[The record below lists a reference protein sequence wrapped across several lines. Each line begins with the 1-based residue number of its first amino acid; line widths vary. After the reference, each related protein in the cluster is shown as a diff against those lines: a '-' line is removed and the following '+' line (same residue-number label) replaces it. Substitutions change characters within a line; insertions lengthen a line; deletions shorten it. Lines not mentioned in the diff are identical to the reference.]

1 MVIKH
6 TKTFGSQWLLIQ
18 EIIRKKIGFK
28 GILIS
33 DDISMKSLKYG
44 LKNNAIMKK
53 RKLHIIV
60 LSLFI
65 GAIFGGVVGNI
76 FSLVLPESVVKD
88 FFLTSITFDLGGL
101 VNNDLGVFVIDL
113 KIIVLKLGLSISFN
127 FTSVI
132 GIAVAYYIL
141 RYLR

>member
-1 MVIKH
+1 
-6 TKTFGSQWLLIQ
+6 
-18 EIIRKKIGFK
+18 
-28 GILIS
+28 
-33 DDISMKSLKYG
+33 
-44 LKNNAIMKK
+44 MKK

-76 FSLVLPESVVKD
+76 FSLVLPDSVVKD

-113 KIIVLKLGLSISFN
+113 KIIVLKFGLSISFN
-127 FTSVI
+127 FTSVM

>member
-1 MVIKH
+1 
-6 TKTFGSQWLLIQ
+6 
-18 EIIRKKIGFK
+18 
-28 GILIS
+28 
-33 DDISMKSLKYG
+33 
-44 LKNNAIMKK
+44 MKK

-88 FFLTSITFDLGGL
+88 FFLTSISFDLGGL

-113 KIIVLKLGLSISFN
+113 KIIVLKFGLSMSFN

>member
-1 MVIKH
+1 
-6 TKTFGSQWLLIQ
+6 
-18 EIIRKKIGFK
+18 
-28 GILIS
+28 
-33 DDISMKSLKYG
+33 
-44 LKNNAIMKK
+44 MKK
-53 RKLHIIV
+53 RNLHFIV
-60 LSLFI
+60 LSLFV

-101 VNNDLGVFVIDL
+101 VNNDLGVFIIDL
-113 KIIVLKLGLSISFN
+113 KVIVLKLGLSMSFN

>member
-1 MVIKH
+1 
-6 TKTFGSQWLLIQ
+6 
-18 EIIRKKIGFK
+18 
-28 GILIS
+28 
-33 DDISMKSLKYG
+33 
-44 LKNNAIMKK
+44 MKK
-53 RKLHIIV
+53 RNLHFIV
-60 LSLFI
+60 LSLFV

-101 VNNDLGVFVIDL
+101 VNNDIGVFIIDL
-113 KIIVLKLGLSISFN
+113 KVIVLKLGLSMSFN

>member
-1 MVIKH
+1 
-6 TKTFGSQWLLIQ
+6 
-18 EIIRKKIGFK
+18 
-28 GILIS
+28 
-33 DDISMKSLKYG
+33 
-44 LKNNAIMKK
+44 MKK

-113 KIIVLKLGLSISFN
+113 KIIVLKFGLSMSFN

>member
-1 MVIKH
+1 
-6 TKTFGSQWLLIQ
+6 
-18 EIIRKKIGFK
+18 
-28 GILIS
+28 
-33 DDISMKSLKYG
+33 
-44 LKNNAIMKK
+44 MKK

-65 GAIFGGVVGNI
+65 GAIFGGVFGNI

-113 KIIVLKLGLSISFN
+113 KIIVLKFGLSISFN

>member
-1 MVIKH
+1 
-6 TKTFGSQWLLIQ
+6 
-18 EIIRKKIGFK
+18 
-28 GILIS
+28 
-33 DDISMKSLKYG
+33 
-44 LKNNAIMKK
+44 MKK

-113 KIIVLKLGLSISFN
+113 NVSDFRDFAK
-127 FTSVI
+127 
-132 GIAVAYYIL
+132 
-141 RYLR
+141 

>member
-1 MVIKH
+1 M
-6 TKTFGSQWLLIQ
+6 
-18 EIIRKKIGFK
+18 R
-28 GILIS
+28 
-33 DDISMKSLKYG
+33 
-44 LKNNAIMKK
+44 K

-76 FSLVLPESVVKD
+76 FSLVLPESIVKD

-101 VNNDLGVFVIDL
+101 VNNDLGVFIIDL
-113 KIIVLKLGLSISFN
+113 KVIVLKLGLSMSFN

>member
-1 MVIKH
+1 
-6 TKTFGSQWLLIQ
+6 
-18 EIIRKKIGFK
+18 
-28 GILIS
+28 
-33 DDISMKSLKYG
+33 
-44 LKNNAIMKK
+44 MKK
-53 RKLHIIV
+53 RKLHVIV
-60 LSLFI
+60 LSLFV

-76 FSLVLPESVVKD
+76 FALVLPESVVKD

-101 VNNDLGVFVIDL
+101 VNNDLGVFIIDL
-113 KIIVLKLGLSISFN
+113 KIIVLKLGLSMSFN

>member
-1 MVIKH
+1 
-6 TKTFGSQWLLIQ
+6 
-18 EIIRKKIGFK
+18 
-28 GILIS
+28 
-33 DDISMKSLKYG
+33 
-44 LKNNAIMKK
+44 MKK
-53 RKLHIIV
+53 RKLNIIV
-60 LSLFI
+60 LSLLV

-101 VNNDLGVFVIDL
+101 VNNDLGVFIIDL
-113 KIIVLKLGLSISFN
+113 KVIVLKLGLSMNFN

>member
-1 MVIKH
+1 M
-6 TKTFGSQWLLIQ
+6 
-18 EIIRKKIGFK
+18 R
-28 GILIS
+28 
-33 DDISMKSLKYG
+33 
-44 LKNNAIMKK
+44 K
-53 RKLHIIV
+53 RKINIIV

-65 GAIFGGVVGNI
+65 GAVFGGVFGNI

-88 FFLTSITFDLGGL
+88 FFLTSINFDLGGL
-101 VNNDLGVFVIDL
+101 VNNDMGVVIIDL
-113 KIIVLKLGLSISFN
+113 KIIVLKLGLSMSFN

>member
-1 MVIKH
+1 
-6 TKTFGSQWLLIQ
+6 
-18 EIIRKKIGFK
+18 
-28 GILIS
+28 
-33 DDISMKSLKYG
+33 
-44 LKNNAIMKK
+44 MKK
-53 RKLHIIV
+53 RQLHFIV
-60 LSLFI
+60 LSLFV

-101 VNNDLGVFVIDL
+101 VNNDLGVFIIDL
-113 KIIVLKLGLSISFN
+113 KVIVLKLGLLMSFN

>member
-1 MVIKH
+1 
-6 TKTFGSQWLLIQ
+6 
-18 EIIRKKIGFK
+18 
-28 GILIS
+28 
-33 DDISMKSLKYG
+33 
-44 LKNNAIMKK
+44 MKK
-53 RKLHIIV
+53 RKVHFIV
-60 LSLFI
+60 LSLFV

-101 VNNDLGVFVIDL
+101 VNNDIGVFIIDL
-113 KIIVLKLGLSISFN
+113 KVIVLKLGLSMSFN
-127 FTSVI
+127 FTSII

>member
-1 MVIKH
+1 
-6 TKTFGSQWLLIQ
+6 
-18 EIIRKKIGFK
+18 
-28 GILIS
+28 
-33 DDISMKSLKYG
+33 
-44 LKNNAIMKK
+44 MKK
-53 RKLHIIV
+53 RKLYIIV

-65 GAIFGGVVGNI
+65 GAIFGGVVGSI
-76 FSLVLPESVVKD
+76 FSLLLPESVVKD

-113 KIIVLKLGLSISFN
+113 KIIVLKFGLSISFN

>member
-1 MVIKH
+1 
-6 TKTFGSQWLLIQ
+6 
-18 EIIRKKIGFK
+18 
-28 GILIS
+28 
-33 DDISMKSLKYG
+33 
-44 LKNNAIMKK
+44 MKK
-53 RKLHIIV
+53 RKLHFIV
-60 LSLFI
+60 LSLFV

-101 VNNDLGVFVIDL
+101 VNNDLGVLIIDL
-113 KIIVLKLGLSISFN
+113 KVIVLKLGLLMSFN

>member
-1 MVIKH
+1 
-6 TKTFGSQWLLIQ
+6 
-18 EIIRKKIGFK
+18 
-28 GILIS
+28 
-33 DDISMKSLKYG
+33 
-44 LKNNAIMKK
+44 MKK
-53 RKLHIIV
+53 RKVHFIV

-101 VNNDLGVFVIDL
+101 VNNDIGVFIIDL
-113 KIIVLKLGLSISFN
+113 KVIVLKLGLSMSFN

>member
-1 MVIKH
+1 
-6 TKTFGSQWLLIQ
+6 
-18 EIIRKKIGFK
+18 
-28 GILIS
+28 
-33 DDISMKSLKYG
+33 
-44 LKNNAIMKK
+44 MKK
-53 RKLHIIV
+53 RKLHVIV
-60 LSLFI
+60 LSLFV
-65 GAIFGGVVGNI
+65 GAVFGGVVGNI

-101 VNNDLGVFVIDL
+101 VNNDLGVFIIDL
-113 KIIVLKLGLSISFN
+113 KVIVLKLGLSMSFN

>member
-1 MVIKH
+1 
-6 TKTFGSQWLLIQ
+6 
-18 EIIRKKIGFK
+18 
-28 GILIS
+28 
-33 DDISMKSLKYG
+33 
-44 LKNNAIMKK
+44 MKK

-65 GAIFGGVVGNI
+65 GSVFGGVFGNI

-88 FFLTSITFDLGGL
+88 FFLTSINFDLGGFA
-101 VNNDLGVFVIDL
+101 NNDLGVVIIDL
-113 KIIVLKLGLSISFN
+113 KVIVLKLGLSMSFN

-132 GIAVAYYIL
+132 GIAIAYYIL

>member
-1 MVIKH
+1 
-6 TKTFGSQWLLIQ
+6 
-18 EIIRKKIGFK
+18 
-28 GILIS
+28 
-33 DDISMKSLKYG
+33 
-44 LKNNAIMKK
+44 MKK

-113 KIIVLKLGLSISFN
+113 KIIVLKFGLSMSFN

-132 GIAVAYYIL
+132 GIAIAYYIL

>member
-1 MVIKH
+1 
-6 TKTFGSQWLLIQ
+6 
-18 EIIRKKIGFK
+18 
-28 GILIS
+28 
-33 DDISMKSLKYG
+33 
-44 LKNNAIMKK
+44 MKK
-53 RKLHIIV
+53 RKLHVII
-60 LSLFI
+60 LSLFV
-65 GAIFGGVVGNI
+65 GAVFGGVVGNI

-101 VNNDLGVFVIDL
+101 VNNELGVFIIDL
-113 KIIVLKLGLSISFN
+113 KVIVLKLGISMSFN

>member
-1 MVIKH
+1 
-6 TKTFGSQWLLIQ
+6 
-18 EIIRKKIGFK
+18 
-28 GILIS
+28 
-33 DDISMKSLKYG
+33 
-44 LKNNAIMKK
+44 MKK
-53 RKLHIIV
+53 RKLYIIV

-65 GAIFGGVVGNI
+65 GAIFVGVVGNI

-113 KIIVLKLGLSISFN
+113 KIIVLKFGLSISFN

>member
-1 MVIKH
+1 
-6 TKTFGSQWLLIQ
+6 
-18 EIIRKKIGFK
+18 
-28 GILIS
+28 
-33 DDISMKSLKYG
+33 
-44 LKNNAIMKK
+44 MKK
-53 RKLHIIV
+53 RKLHFIV
-60 LSLFI
+60 LSLFV
-65 GAIFGGVVGNI
+65 GAIFGGVVGYI

-101 VNNDLGVFVIDL
+101 VNNDLGVFIIDL
-113 KIIVLKLGLSISFN
+113 KVIVLKLGLSMSFN